1 VDLNDWLIVIPA
13 RLASARLHQKPL
25 QDLGGKPLI
34 VRVYENLQSL
44 KSFGA
49 EIIVGADHEL
59 TQKACLTHGVP
70 CIMTKSSHLSGT
82 DRCAE
87 VAANHPSKR
96 YILNVQGDEPFVDV
110 NDLRDLMELM
120 IKRNPKMATLG
131 FSSSDWDA
139 YHDPNVVKIA
149 LDRDNR
155 AIYFSRSPI
164 PFDRDAHQSSSR
176 SVHFAQH
183 VGVYAFSRDS
193 LVEFC
198 RLEPSSLEL
207 LEKLEQLRAISAGW
221 NILVASARSKSR
233 GIDTQEDL
241 DHARKVFHG

>member
-13 RLASARLHQKPL
+13 RLASTRLHQKPL

-59 TQKACLTHGVP
+59 TQEACLTHGIP
-70 CIMTKSSHLSGT
+70 CVMTKSSHLSGT

-87 VAANHPSKR
+87 VAANHPSRR

-110 NDLRDLMELM
+110 NDLQDLMELM
-120 IKRNPKMATLG
+120 TKQNPKMATLG
-131 FSSSDWDA
+131 FSSSDWGA
-139 YHDPNVVKIA
+139 YHDPNVVKIV
-149 LDRDNR
+149 LDKDNR

-164 PFDRDAHQSSSR
+164 PFDRDAHQSGSR
-176 SVHFAQH
+176 SVHFVQH
-183 VGVYAFSRDS
+183 VGVYAFFRDS
-193 LVEFC
+193 LFEFC

-207 LEKLEQLRAISAGW
+207 VEKLEQLRAISAGW

-241 DHARKVFHG
+241 DHVREVFHG

>member
-1 VDLNDWLIVIPA
+1 MDLNDWLIVIPA

-59 TQKACLTHGVP
+59 TKKACLVHGVP

-87 VAANHPSKR
+87 VATNHPSKR
-96 YILNVQGDEPFVDV
+96 YILNVQGDEPFVDLH
-110 NDLRDLMELM
+110 DLRDLMDLM

-131 FSSSDWDA
+131 FSASDWNA
-139 YHDPNVVKIA
+139 YHDPNVVKIVS
-149 LDRDNR
+149 DKDKR
-155 AIYFSRSPI
+155 AIYFSRAPI
-164 PFDRDAHQSSSR
+164 PFDRDAHKNGHTD
-176 SVHFAQH
+176 VPFIQH
-183 VGVYAFSRDS
+183 VGVYAFSRES
-193 LVEFC
+193 LFEFC
-198 RLEPSSLEL
+198 RLEPSNLEL
-207 LEKLEQLRAISAGW
+207 VEKLEQLRAISAGW

-241 DHARKVFHG
+241 DYARKAFHG

>member
-1 VDLNDWLIVIPA
+1 
-13 RLASARLHQKPL
+13 
-25 QDLGGKPLI
+25 
-34 VRVYENLQSL
+34 
-44 KSFGA
+44 
-49 EIIVGADHEL
+49 
-59 TQKACLTHGVP
+59 
-70 CIMTKSSHLSGT
+70 
-82 DRCAE
+82 
-87 VAANHPSKR
+87 
-96 YILNVQGDEPFVDV
+96 LNVQGDEPFVDV

>member
-1 VDLNDWLIVIPA
+1 MDLNDWLIVIPA

-34 VRVYENLQSL
+34 VRVYENIQSL

-49 EIIVGADHEL
+49 DIVVGADHEL
-59 TQKACLTHGVP
+59 TQKVCLQYGVP
-70 CIMTKSSHLSGT
+70 CIMTKSSHPSGT

-87 VAANHPSKR
+87 VAASRPGKR
-96 YILNVQGDEPFVDV
+96 YVLNVQGDEPFVEV

-120 IKRNPKMATLG
+120 VSRNPKMATLG
-131 FSSSDWDA
+131 FTSSDWDA
-139 YHDPNVVKIA
+139 YHDPNAVKIA
-149 LDRDNR
+149 LGQDKR
-155 AIYFSRSPI
+155 AIYFSRAPI
-164 PFDRDAHQSSSR
+164 PFDRDAHQTGPR
-176 SVHFAQH
+176 STTFTQH
-183 VGVYAFSRDS
+183 VGVYAFSKES

-198 RLEPSSLEL
+198 RLEPSSLEIV
-207 LEKLEQLRAISAGW
+207 EKLEQLRAISAGW